1 MVPLNIENGATSL
14 FLMFLSTFLHNP
26 WCPWWDGG
34 AAVVVKLAV
43 SLSLVPETGSR
54 IQMSLTPYCDSILEA
69 TERLTNNKTRVV
81 EARLLQDT
89 IRSFLT
95 LLMERKRRAKSD
107 STERFIFA
115 VT

>member
-14 FLMFLSTFLHNP
+14 FLMFLSSFLHNP

-81 EARLLQDT
+81 EARL
-89 IRSFLT
+89 
-95 LLMERKRRAKSD
+95 
-107 STERFIFA
+107 
-115 VT
+115 